1 MEAITL
7 KILKVFNNNSVAA
20 ISNSGSDIIL
30 VGSGIGFHK
39 KVGDQVDESKIERTY
54 VFQDDQKTR
63 FEKSLEKI
71 PLAPTAKILF
81 SSIQL
86 ISFQMLQ
93 KSYILNLVEKSF

>member
-1 MEAITL
+1 M
-7 KILKVFNNNSVAA
+7 
-20 ISNSGSDIIL
+20 

-71 PLAPTAKILF
+71 PTVYFEIAEYIVSVL
-81 SSIQL
+81 
-86 ISFQMLQ
+86 SFC
-93 KSYILNLVEKSF
+93 SDAN